1 MESREREGDR
11 GRAEGKWVDEKR
23 KGRRRRRRRKSRGL
37 LKSEKGRER
46 EKERERK
53 MTEGEEGITQLH
65 VGLMP
70 GSSYGRAGREEGTAG
85 KGAPMVG
92 GKIEYE
98 SLMRAIS
105 ALLPRPSAT
114 HSQTSRLSGCPSWP
128 YLSLYR
134 ECAYN
139 GGFEKGEDGRKHFES
154 LMSRG
159 NPQES
164 PPACSALARRFPLD
178 LICQSAMARH
188 FR

>member
-23 KGRRRRRRRKSRGL
+23 KGRRRRRRKSRGL

-46 EKERERK
+46 EKEREK

-178 LICQSAMARH
+178 LICQSAVARH